1 MIEQIYTSH
10 WRNSELG
17 DVDAVIV
24 SISRG
29 EPRFRLPFRYRR
41 LRALAPGNEAWNTK
55 TRKEFEAAY
64 LAQLEEIGAAAI
76 LSDLERIAGN
86 HACVL
91 LCWEKLANPD
101 EWCHRRMLAAYI
113 KREAGIVVPEL
124 EPGHLPRRPDVPQ
137 LSLFD
142 GEERG

>member
-1 MIEQIYTSH
+1 MSTPIYTSF
-10 WRNSELG
+10 WSNPELG
-17 DVDAVIV
+17 DLDTVIV

-29 EPRFRLPFRYRR
+29 EPRWRLPFRYRR
-41 LRALAPGNEAWNTK
+41 LRELAPNNEAWNMETQE
-55 TRKEFEAAY
+55 EFEAAY

-91 LCWEKLANPD
+91 LCWEKLADPN

-113 KREAGIVVPEL
+113 EWEAGIVVPEL
-124 EPGHLPRRPDVPQ
+124 EPRHLPKRPDSPQ
-137 LSLFD
+137 PGLFD
-142 GEERG
+142 